1 MQRGA
6 KGASPLHDIY
16 IVRAG
21 ISSTILQRFRFFRIA
36 GVCQPILLACHRHP
50 DSNY

>member
-6 KGASPLHDIY
+6 KGASPLHGIY

-21 ISSTILQRFRFFRIA
+21 ISSAILQLFRFFRIA
-36 GVCQPILLACHRHP
+36 IVCQPILLACQRHR
-50 DSNY
+50 DSN